1 MILFSSEGILS
12 IQAAS
17 SQVIFR
23 LQESVFVCVCV
34 CLELSFCWIM
44 SCEDFHAECAE
55 GGSPYDPFVLLMEV
69 YNPF

>member
-23 LQESVFVCVCV
+23 LQESVFVCGCV
-34 CLELSFCWIM
+34 SWILFFWMM